1 MRKGVLIAFTLSAVS
16 ILLLIAARPSPAG
29 TIKDLGTAGTVY
41 SIIEPDLLAELRQYA
56 RTRTPSPEMQ
66 QQERAHYQPK
76 DLRRLPKATAD
87 RSFEV
92 DMTYTLTHEVTDG
105 SGHVLYP
112 RGFKVNPLQ
121 YVNFTGGLVVIDG
134 SDPRQVEWFEKS
146 PYYPNKLA
154 MVFLSSAAATC
165 INPESLLT
173 TTSTKDIKSTASSN
187 EVRPVKFRHAP
198 ETALLI
204 SAAASLSLLEPNSQ
218 TCQPWA
224 IFCCATSA

>member
-1 MRKGVLIAFTLSAVS
+1 MRKGVMIASALSAVS
-16 ILLLIAARPSPAG
+16 ILLLIAATPAPAG

-56 RTRTPSPEMQ
+56 LTHTPSPEKQ

-154 MVFLSSAAATC
+154 
-165 INPESLLT
+165 I
-173 TTSTKDIKSTASSN
+173 
-187 EVRPVKFRHAP
+187 
-198 ETALLI
+198 LLI
-204 SAAASLSLLEPNSQ
+204 SGGYAFELTSTLKRPVYYLTGEIADRFRLAAVPSIVVRKGNGMSVREVK
-218 TCQPWA
+218 
-224 IFCCATSA
+224 IEK